1 MSEYPSYLIHYGIQ
15 GQKWGVRRFQMLIN
29 TNKEESM
36 FEYPSYLIHYGIE
49 GQKWGVRRFQNED
62 GTYTSE
68 GLERRK
74 QMLKDYDEGRLQGRH
89 VRSEIRRLGRVGET
103 HARYNQSLA
112 AYQNKANRKFDK
124 YSSKLEEQRSKGLTP
139 SEKTVKKAIKY
150 GTEVRKADY
159 IAKDPQMHYDR
170 MHKVEAVT
178 RGVTTP
184 AVLALGVP
192 IGMATGMAAGS
203 ITTLVTNKKY
213 NNYYKDVF
221 EKARNETIADL
232 KKRKLI

>member
-1 MSEYPSYLIHYGIQ
+1 MSEQ
-15 GQKWGVRRFQMLIN
+15 N
-29 TNKEESM
+29 
-36 FEYPSYLIHYGIE
+36 YPSYLIHYGIE

-89 VRSEIRRLGRVGET
+89 VRSEIRRLGRAGKT
-103 HARYNQSLA
+103 YAKYNEQLA
-112 AYQNKANRKFDK
+112 SRQNKYNKKFDK
-124 YSSKLEEQRSKGLTP
+124 VTEKIKNDREKGINP
-139 SEKTVKKAIKY
+139 KEKDIKKAIKY

-159 IAKDPQMHYDR
+159 IAKDPQEHYNR
-170 MHKVEAVT
+170 MHKIEAVT
-178 RGVTTP
+178 RGATTP

-192 IGMATGMAAGS
+192 IGMATGMAVGS
-203 ITTLVTNKKY
+203 ITALVTNKKY
-213 NNYYKDVF
+213 NKYYTDVF

-232 KKRKLI
+232 KKHKIIR